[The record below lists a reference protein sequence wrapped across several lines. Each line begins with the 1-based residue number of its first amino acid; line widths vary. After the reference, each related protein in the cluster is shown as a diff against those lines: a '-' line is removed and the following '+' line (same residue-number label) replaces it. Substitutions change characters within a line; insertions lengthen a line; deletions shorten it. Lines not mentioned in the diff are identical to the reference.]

1 METYDREALLALLG
15 APAGNDA
22 QTKLAEA
29 EWVKVAAKRHGQYVL
44 VVDGRVRGEGKWLQ
58 ILGQFLLSTHA
69 GHRVK
74 VVSHTDF
81 VTRRLA
87 ECLVVS
93 L

>member
-15 APAGNDA
+15 ADGGKNAK
-22 QTKLAEA
+22 TKLTEDK
-29 EWVKVAAKRHGQYVL
+29 WVKVAAKRHGAYL
-44 VVDGRVRGEGKWLQ
+44 LIVDGNVRDQGNWLKMC
-58 ILGQFLLSTHA
+58 GQFLLSTHA